1 MNKAKIAIIQSM
13 DENYTLPDYEQLKKD
28 IHYHNYRYHVM
39 DDPIISDYEFDQL
52 LLKLRAMEAIHP
64 DWITPDS
71 PTQRSGAP
79 PAERFE
85 KKECATRPPS

>member
-1 MNKAKIAIIQSM
+1 M
-13 DENYTLPDYEQLKKD
+13 L
-28 IHYHNYRYHVM
+28 
-39 DDPIISDYEFDQL
+39 DDPLISDYEFDQL
-52 LLKLRAMEAIHP
+52 LLKLRAMEEEHP

-85 KKECATRPPS
+85 KVRHPAPILSLANAFSEDDIPCLE